1 MVKLVVCDIDGT
13 LLGKDQIQLE
23 GDAAKALGAL
33 IESGKK
39 VALASGRS
47 YFSMRKVVSSQPY
60 ADELYYICD
69 DGAEFFQLFPGNFL
83 GNLVETR
90 IPQQQNLPFHKN
102 PSSSRMFANIKS
114 F

>member
-1 MVKLVVCDIDGT
+1 MPGTEDNMVKLVVCDIDGT

-47 YFSMRKVVSSQPY
+47 YFSMRKVVSSQPVSY
-60 ADELYYICD
+60 THLDVYKRQYQWRTNCLITH
-69 DGAEFFQLFPGNFL
+69 G
-83 GNLVETR
+83 
-90 IPQQQNLPFHKN
+90 K
-102 PSSSRMFANIKS
+102 KS
-114 F
+114 D